1 MLAKFSFGFALPAI
15 AMATALQAEP
25 VVIKYEGPSPSV
37 YMPGKTLPANSSVEL
52 KPGEKLTLLD
62 ERGTRILS
70 GPGKFS
76 TSSAASAGKVSN
88 KSLMSIVKT
97 ANVRRARTGAVRG
110 TPAPSSAV
118 RLSPNLWFVDIS
130 KSGTICAA
138 DFSKMQFWRS
148 DVSQDLTLD
157 VKDTKSGATGKIT
170 FPKGLSTAAWPS
182 GVNPV
187 DGGSYRIGKST
198 FTLTQMPLQ
207 AEESIENLASGL
219 LAKGCQAQ
227 GELLAATFAQAGPAR
242 PVG

>member
-1 MLAKFSFGFALPAI
+1 MLAKFTFGFALPAVAI
-15 AMATALQAEP
+15 ATALQAEP
-25 VVIKYEGPSPSV
+25 VIIKYEGASPSA
-37 YMPGKTLPANSSVEL
+37 YMPGKKLPPNSSVEL
-52 KPGEKLTLLD
+52 KSGEKLTLLD

-110 TPAPSSAV
+110 TPAPTSAV

-130 KSGTICAA
+130 KSGTMCAA

-148 DVSQDLTLD
+148 DVSDTLVLD
-157 VKDTKSGATGKIT
+157 VKDNKSGATGKIT
-170 FPKGLSTAAWPS
+170 FPKGLSTAPWPS

-187 DGGSYRIGKST
+187 DGGSYRIGQSAI
-198 FTLTQMPLQ
+198 TLTQMPVQ
-207 AEESIENLASGL
+207 AEEQIENLASGL
-219 LAKGCQAQ
+219 LAEGCQAQ
-227 GELLAATFAQAGPAR
+227 GELLAATFAQAQPAR

>member
-1 MLAKFSFGFALPAI
+1 MLAKFTFGFALPAI
-15 AMATALQAEP
+15 AMATALQADP
-25 VVIKYEGPSPSV
+25 VVIKYEGPASSI
-37 YMPGKTLPANSSVEL
+37 YMPGKKLSANSSVEL
-52 KPGEKLTLLD
+52 KSGEKLTLLD
-62 ERGTRILS
+62 ERGTRILT

-76 TSSAASAGKVSN
+76 ASSAASAGKVSN

-110 TPAPSSAV
+110 TPAPTSAV

-130 KSGTICAA
+130 KNGTMCVT

-148 DVSQDLTLD
+148 DVSEALVLD
-157 VKDTKSGATGKIT
+157 VKDNKSSASGKIT

-182 GVNPV
+182 GISPV
-187 DGGSYRIGKST
+187 DGGSYRIGKSAI
-198 FTLTQMPLQ
+198 TLTQMPVQ
-207 AEESIENLASGL
+207 ADEKIENLASGL

-227 GELLAATFAQAGPAR
+227 GELLAATFAQTEPAR